1 MTTIKSIGF
10 NGECVTVENEES
22 LLYRAGMYFGR
33 MYEVTGNLKYDT
45 IGYWCFRA
53 AQVDIWTVIMYLGF
67 ILDIV
72 SIVAL
77 IALNAAN
84 GYDMMDTIRTFFQ
97 TLIGRL
103 THTQTVLQRGPET
116 AGYLYVIGL
125 F

>member
-1 MTTIKSIGF
+1 MTTIKGIGF

-53 AQVDIWTVIMYLGF
+53 AQVDIYSILAYIMVAST
-67 ILDIV
+67 IV

-77 IALNAAN
+77 IAINAAN

-103 THTQTVLQRGPET
+103 THVQTILQKGPET